1 MIYLGDEEDIID
13 PHRYYEQHNISKDSF
28 FSIRDTE
35 ETSHRKIFNKF
46 SGIQKNKER
55 PTFSVSFGETIVP
68 IYETMTQNKLIYST
82 RHKNFWHYLPDK
94 AAIRKVEAWEQQ
106 QNLRV
111 FLKDN
116 LFSSI
121 ALDLY
126 EDKTK
131 QRPATA
137 FYYLKYARISGEAY
151 KKTLTWTANEF
162 VRTIQSLPFY
172 KDCKYISAVPP
183 RPGKKGLD
191 LPALLATEISKKLII
206 EDITSTFQYTGE
218 KAQGKTLSRDD
229 KWAAW
234 ETAGLSCT
242 KDLEG
247 KDVILIDDLYQS
259 GISVNFVGMK
269 LQEANCGKIC
279 GLYIVKSL
287 NDKDN
292 IQRTPGSE

>member
-1 MIYLGDEEDIID
+1 MDIFD
-13 PHRYYEQHNISKDSF
+13 TQRFYQQQKISKESF
-28 FSIRDTE
+28 FAIRDDNDS
-35 ETSHRKIFNKF
+35 SHRKVF
-46 SGIQKNKER
+46 SQKTGIQENKK
-55 PTFSVSFGETIVP
+55 PGKIPSFSISFGETLLP
-68 IYETMTQNKLIYST
+68 IYETMTGFSLNYSLQHGNYWHFLKTVDDINKI
-82 RHKNFWHYLPDK
+82 K
-94 AAIRKVEAWEQQ
+94 EWEQSQ
-106 QNLRV
+106 GGRV

-126 EDKTK
+126 EDKTE

-137 FYYLKYARISGEAY
+137 FYCLKYARISGEAY
-151 KKTLTWTANEF
+151 KKIL
-162 VRTIQSLPFY
+162 RTIQSLPFY

-191 LPALLATEISKKLII
+191 LPALLAAEISKKLMI

-218 KAQGKTLSRDD
+218 KAEGKTLSRDD

-234 ETAGLSCT
+234 EAAGLSCT